1 MGKGV
6 RVGKGGGRV
15 GAGQMGRKGH
25 GWEKGEE
32 GSKVGK
38 GGGRVEGEKRGRKG
52 RRWKKGEVGVPKTQ
66 HRKLIR

>member
-1 MGKGV
+1 
-6 RVGKGGGRV
+6 
-15 GAGQMGRKGH
+15 MGRKGQ

-52 RRWKKGEVGVPKTQ
+52 RRWKKGEVGSKMVKGEEG
-66 HRKLIR
+66 